1 MTSDL
6 ERRLRAQAD
15 ADRQAILAEGERMG
29 WRPKAHEPIAG
40 EGMAVRGRRAFLLE
54 TVGNVPILAVL
65 NPDIW
70 FAWCAKPV
78 RAGYALD
85 AAERQGLTLH

>member
-6 ERRLRAQAD
+6 EARLRAQAN
-15 ADRQAILAEGERMG
+15 ADRQAILAEGQRMG

-40 EGMAVRGRRAFLLE
+40 EGIAMRGRRAFLLE
-54 TVGNVPILAVL
+54 TVANVPILAAL
-65 NPDIW
+65 NPDLW
-70 FAWCAKPV
+70 FAWCAKP
-78 RAGYALD
+78 APQGYAIN